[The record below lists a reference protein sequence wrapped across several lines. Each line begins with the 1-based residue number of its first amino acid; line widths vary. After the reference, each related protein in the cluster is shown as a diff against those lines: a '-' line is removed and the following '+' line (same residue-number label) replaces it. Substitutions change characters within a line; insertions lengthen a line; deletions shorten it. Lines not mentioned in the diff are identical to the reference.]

1 MRSYSQERSKEREV
15 EIKSEIS
22 SIEQEIKQLQRCSED
37 STVISDKLNREQKE
51 IDQELSQRKQEADK
65 LMKEMKSLNL
75 ESLTISPPEEN
86 KSFMEGPMGK
96 PGSVRKMLGSP
107 RQLENA
113 VPT

>member
-1 MRSYSQERSKEREV
+1 M
-15 EIKSEIS
+15 EIN
-22 SIEQEIKQLQRCSED
+22 SIEQEIKLLQRSSED

-51 IDQELSQRKQEADK
+51 IDMDLDARKAEVDK

-86 KSFMEGPMGK
+86 KSFMEGPPMK
-96 PGSVRKMLGSP
+96 PGSSRKMLGSP

-113 VPT
+113 VPTSKNPHGVWV